1 MIHAVEKIWNN
12 KLKKVEYKN
21 VKNNPN
27 LRSLV
32 NFKNKKVNEKVDLKK
47 LICYKA
53 KDEGKP

>member
-1 MIHAVEKIWNN
+1 MIYAVEKIWNN
-12 KLKKVEYKN
+12 KLKKGEYKN

-27 LRSLV
+27 LRSLG
-32 NFKNKKVNEKVDLKK
+32 NFKKKVKEKVDSKK